1 MATAIMDILFSFKNR
16 NQTAEKDYSCFIKI
30 ITLFVISMPFIDNL
44 RLLIVFSKIKPF
56 LQFTI

>member
-30 ITLFVISMPFIDNL
+30 ITLFIISMPFIDNL

-56 LQFTI
+56 